1 MSFLASGWIHPIGR
15 RDRIVLLVCGVLV
28 AVLIL
33 VVAFFSPPR
42 EGDEDL
48 IPSSYS
54 TDKHGAKAAY
64 ELLRKSGYHVDRQN
78 APLADVV
85 DHVDDHTTVVI
96 AEPFMQD
103 LLDSRAAVKEILDRG
118 GRVLVTGPTGAML
131 VPGNDLEY
139 GQSLGRYECDAEPNG
154 FGQLAN
160 SGKVRMRAPASWR
173 PANPLQRVE
182 YTCGGRAV
190 VVTYTVGKGTVIWW
204 ASSFP
209 LENIGIQRDDNLAL
223 FLNSIGQPKTT
234 HVIWDESLHGESR
247 SLWSYADG
255 TPIHLIWGQLAL
267 VAVLLLLSYSRRSG
281 PLRPDPIVSR
291 AAPIEFVRS
300 LGSLYQKAG
309 ANSTAVAIGYQ
320 RFRYKL
326 EKQFAIRQTL
336 AADDP
341 ALLELLTSR
350 FGARAARIQR
360 DLIACENAAGEEKIT
375 SREALALVQAVH
387 DDAMRMDRRSVAD
400 RAE

>member
-1 MSFLASGWIHPIGR
+1 MSFLASDWIHPIGR
-15 RDRIVLLVCGVLV
+15 RDRIVLLVCGLLV
-28 AVLIL
+28 VILIL
-33 VVAFFSPPR
+33 MVAFFSPPR
-42 EGDEDL
+42 EGEEDFT
-48 IPSSYS
+48 PSSYS
-54 TDKHGAKAAY
+54 TGKHGAKAAY
-64 ELLRKSGYHVDRQN
+64 ELLRKSGYNVDRQN

-96 AEPFMQD
+96 AEPYMQD
-103 LLDSRAAVKEILDRG
+103 LLDARAAVKEILNRG
-118 GRVLVTGPTGAML
+118 GRVLITGASGAML
-131 VPGNDLEY
+131 LPGNGLER
-139 GQSLGRYECDAEPNG
+139 GQSSARAECDAEPNG

-160 SGKVRMRAPASWR
+160 SGKVRIRAPVSWR
-173 PANPLQRVE
+173 PTNPLQRVE

-190 VVTYTVGKGTVIWW
+190 VVTYSVGKGTVIWW

-223 FLNSIGQPKTT
+223 FLNSIGPQST
-234 HVIWDESLHGESR
+234 HVIWDESLHGEFR

-255 TPIHLIWGQLAL
+255 TPIQLIWGQLAL

-309 ANSTAVAIGYQ
+309 ANSTAVAIAYH

-341 ALLELLTSR
+341 ALLEVLTSR
-350 FGARAARIQR
+350 FGERAAPIQG
-360 DLIACENAAGEEKIT
+360 DLIACENAAGEEKIP

-387 DDAMRMDRRSVAD
+387 DDAISMERRSIAD
-400 RAE
+400 RAV